1 MTGTKT
7 RSRFVKGIRIVGA
20 LGAFL
25 ALTGCV
31 VYPYHPYYRPAPRPY
46 YYYPYYRRAD
56 RAQCGAGDRRSRRAS
71 TNCQVSRVGTPNVR
85 SRDRLRSDAARA
97 RSGGMPNT
105 APSPA

>member
-46 YYYPYYRRAD
+46 YYYPY
-56 RAQCGAGDRRSRRAS
+56 
-71 TNCQVSRVGTPNVR
+71 
-85 SRDRLRSDAARA
+85 
-97 RSGGMPNT
+97 
-105 APSPA
+105 